1 MKQVMEPPGIDADFA
16 MIYKGNSMIIERI
29 FDGDIVYIK
38 QQDELIAGEMAVVRY
53 NEKVV
58 MGRVRFGPGC
68 IILGPANP
76 VYAPFVIEEDNMEN
90 VDVLGKVVAFT
101 GRI

>member
-1 MKQVMEPPGIDADFA
+1 MKQVMAPPNIDADFA
-16 MIYKGNSMIIERI
+16 MIYKGNGMIIERI

-38 QQDELIAGEMAVVRY
+38 QQDELIAGEMTVVRY
-53 NEKVV
+53 NEKVI

-68 IILGPANP
+68 IVLESSNP
-76 VYAPFVIEEDNMEN
+76 VYDPFIIEEGNMEN
-90 VDVLGKVVAFT
+90 VDVLGKTVAFT